1 MNFIYKIMGVDKKP
15 DDKYKYIWFTM
26 GTACFALATLVMT
39 IVISRLLG
47 ETQAGMFSVG
57 LSIAQWLVT
66 IAYFEIRTFQVT
78 DVRNEYSFKYYLTLR
93 ILMCII
99 TFLASIVYVVFNNYD
114 IQKVIIILLVCLYKI
129 SDSIADTF
137 EGEFQ
142 KEDRIDISGKSEF
155 YRVFFSILVLVIA
168 VAVSKNL
175 ILSLII
181 MNVVAY
187 GMIVLL
193 DISIAVKRVSVRMT
207 GDMKRLWKLV
217 KMCIPLAVST
227 FLSTYIINSSKL
239 SVDRVLGDEA
249 QLYYTAVFMP
259 NMVINLF
266 SGIIFKPMQTAM
278 AVNYYEKKYK
288 NFWHIISKMIL
299 IITGFTF
306 VCEVGAYVLGIPVL
320 SWLYGVNLK
329 EYKLTLLLL
338 LLCGGINAIN
348 IIFYYVLAIM
358 RKQKYMTI
366 LYIIVCL
373 VSFLIMDTMTGKMGL
388 MGASLVYLILV
399 SLLAA
404 LLLVYIIIQTR
415 RNTKNE

>member
-93 ILMCII
+93 IVMCII
-99 TFLASIVYVVFNNYD
+99 TFLASIIYVAFNNYD
-114 IQKVIIILLVCLYKI
+114 IQKLIIILLVCLYKI

-207 GDMKRLWKLV
+207 GDMKRLWELV

-306 VCEVGAYVLGIPVL
+306 VCEVGAYILGIPIL

-388 MGASLVYLILV
+388 TGASLGYLILV

>member
-388 MGASLVYLILV
+388 MGASLGYLILV

-404 LLLVYIIIQTR
+404 LLLVHIIIQTR

>member
-1 MNFIYKIMGVDKKP
+1 MGVDKKP

-207 GDMKRLWKLV
+207 GDMKRLWELV

-306 VCEVGAYVLGIPVL
+306 VCEVGAYILGIPVL

-338 LLCGGINAIN
+338 LLCGGVNAIN

-373 VSFLIMDTMTGKMGL
+373 VSFLIMDTMTGRMGL
-388 MGASLVYLILV
+388 MGASLGYLILV

>member
-39 IVISRLLG
+39 IIISRLLG

-155 YRVFFSILVLVIA
+155 YRVFFSILVLVRA

-207 GDMKRLWKLV
+207 GDMKRLWELV

-306 VCEVGAYVLGIPVL
+306 VCEVGAYILGIPVL

-338 LLCGGINAIN
+338 LLCGGVNAIN

-373 VSFLIMDTMTGKMGL
+373 VSFLIMDTMTGRMGL
-388 MGASLVYLILV
+388 MGASLGYLILV

>member
-207 GDMKRLWKLV
+207 GNMKRLWELV

-306 VCEVGAYVLGIPVL
+306 VCEVGAYILGIPVL

-338 LLCGGINAIN
+338 LLCGGVNAIN

-373 VSFLIMDTMTGKMGL
+373 VSFLIMDTMTGRMGL
-388 MGASLVYLILV
+388 MGASLGYLILV

>member
-99 TFLASIVYVVFNNYD
+99 TFLASIVYVVFNDYD

-207 GDMKRLWKLV
+207 GDMKRLWELV

-306 VCEVGAYVLGIPVL
+306 VCEVGAYILGIPVL

-338 LLCGGINAIN
+338 LLCGGVNAIN

-373 VSFLIMDTMTGKMGL
+373 VSFLIMDTMTGRMGL
-388 MGASLVYLILV
+388 MGASLGYLILV

>member
-1 MNFIYKIMGVDKKP
+1 
-15 DDKYKYIWFTM
+15 
-26 GTACFALATLVMT
+26 
-39 IVISRLLG
+39 
-47 ETQAGMFSVG
+47 
-57 LSIAQWLVT
+57 
-66 IAYFEIRTFQVT
+66 
-78 DVRNEYSFKYYLTLR
+78 
-93 ILMCII
+93 
-99 TFLASIVYVVFNNYD
+99 
-114 IQKVIIILLVCLYKI
+114 
-129 SDSIADTF
+129 
-137 EGEFQ
+137 
-142 KEDRIDISGKSEF
+142 
-155 YRVFFSILVLVIA
+155 
-168 VAVSKNL
+168 
-175 ILSLII
+175 
-181 MNVVAY
+181 
-187 GMIVLL
+187 
-193 DISIAVKRVSVRMT
+193 
-207 GDMKRLWKLV
+207 
-217 KMCIPLAVST
+217 
-227 FLSTYIINSSKL
+227 
-239 SVDRVLGDEA
+239 
-249 QLYYTAVFMP
+249 
-259 NMVINLF
+259 
-266 SGIIFKPMQTAM
+266 M

-373 VSFLIMDTMTGKMGL
+373 VSFLIMDTMTVKMGL
-388 MGASLVYLILV
+388 TGASLGYLILV

>member
-207 GDMKRLWKLV
+207 GDMKRLWELV

-373 VSFLIMDTMTGKMGL
+373 VSFLIMDIMTGKMGL
-388 MGASLVYLILV
+388 MGASLGYLILV

>member
-78 DVRNEYSFKYYLTLR
+78 DVRNEYSFKYNLTLR
-93 ILMCII
+93 IVMCII

-155 YRVFFSILVLVIA
+155 YRVFFSILVLIIA

-193 DISIAVKRVSVRMT
+193 DISIAVKRVSVRIT
-207 GDMKRLWKLV
+207 GDMKRLWELV

-306 VCEVGAYVLGIPVL
+306 VCEVGAYILGIPVL

-329 EYKLTLLLL
+329 KYKLTLLLL
-338 LLCGGINAIN
+338 LLCGGINAVN

-373 VSFLIMDTMTGKMGL
+373 VSFLIMDTMTVRMGL
-388 MGASLVYLILV
+388 TGAALGYLILV

>member
-26 GTACFALATLVMT
+26 GTACFALSTLVMT

-99 TFLASIVYVVFNNYD
+99 TFLASVVYVVFNNYD

-207 GDMKRLWKLV
+207 GDMKRLWELV

-239 SVDRVLGDEA
+239 SVDRVLGDES

-306 VCEVGAYVLGIPVL
+306 VCGVGAYILGIPVL

-388 MGASLVYLILV
+388 MGASLGYLILV

>member
-39 IVISRLLG
+39 ILISRLLG

-207 GDMKRLWKLV
+207 WDMKRLWELV
-217 KMCIPLAVST
+217 KMCVPLAVST

-306 VCEVGAYVLGIPVL
+306 VCEVGAYILGIPIL

-388 MGASLVYLILV
+388 MGASLGYLILV

>member
-168 VAVSKNL
+168 VAVSKNF

-207 GDMKRLWKLV
+207 GDRKRLWELV

-288 NFWHIISKMIL
+288 NFWHIICKMIL

-306 VCEVGAYVLGIPVL
+306 VCEVGAYILGIPVL

-329 EYKLTLLLL
+329 KYKVTLLLL

-373 VSFLIMDTMTGKMGL
+373 VSFLIMDTMTEKMGL
-388 MGASLVYLILV
+388 TGASLGYLILV

>member
-388 MGASLVYLILV
+388 MGASLGYLILV

-404 LLLVYIIIQTR
+404 LLFVYHYSDQEEY
-415 RNTKNE
+415 KK

>member
-1 MNFIYKIMGVDKKP
+1 
-15 DDKYKYIWFTM
+15 M

-99 TFLASIVYVVFNNYD
+99 TFLASIVYVVFNNYV

-306 VCEVGAYVLGIPVL
+306 VCEVGAYVFGIPVL

-373 VSFLIMDTMTGKMGL
+373 ASFLIMDTMTGKMGL
-388 MGASLVYLILV
+388 MGASLGYLILV

>member
-93 ILMCII
+93 IVMCII
-99 TFLASIVYVVFNNYD
+99 TFLASIVYVVFNNCD

-155 YRVFFSILVLVIA
+155 YRVFFSILVLIIA

-193 DISIAVKRVSVRMT
+193 DISIAVKRVSVRIT
-207 GDMKRLWKLV
+207 GDMKRLWELV

-306 VCEVGAYVLGIPVL
+306 VCEVGAYILGIPVL

-329 EYKLTLLLL
+329 KYKLTLLLL
-338 LLCGGINAIN
+338 LLCGGINAVN

-373 VSFLIMDTMTGKMGL
+373 VSFLIMDTMTVRMGL
-388 MGASLVYLILV
+388 TGAALGYLILV

>member
-39 IVISRLLG
+39 IIISRLLG

-207 GDMKRLWKLV
+207 GDMKRLWELV

-306 VCEVGAYVLGIPVL
+306 VCEVGAYILGIPVL

-338 LLCGGINAIN
+338 LLCGGVNAIN

-373 VSFLIMDTMTGKMGL
+373 VSFLIMDTMTGRMGL
-388 MGASLVYLILV
+388 MGSSLGYLILV

>member
-39 IVISRLLG
+39 IIISRLLG

-207 GDMKRLWKLV
+207 GDMKRLWELV

-249 QLYYTAVFMP
+249 QLYYTAVFIP

-306 VCEVGAYVLGIPVL
+306 VCEVGAYILGIPVL

-338 LLCGGINAIN
+338 LLCGGVNAIN

-373 VSFLIMDTMTGKMGL
+373 VSFLIMDTMTGRMGL
-388 MGASLVYLILV
+388 MGASLGYLILV

>member
-1 MNFIYKIMGVDKKP
+1 MNFIYKIMGVDKKT

-93 ILMCII
+93 IVMCII

-155 YRVFFSILVLVIA
+155 YRVFFSILVLIIA

-193 DISIAVKRVSVRMT
+193 DISIAVKRVSVRIT
-207 GDMKRLWKLV
+207 GDMKRLWELV

-306 VCEVGAYVLGIPVL
+306 VCEVGAYILGIPVL

-329 EYKLTLLLL
+329 KYKLTLLLL
-338 LLCGGINAIN
+338 LLCGGINAVN

-373 VSFLIMDTMTGKMGL
+373 VSFLIMDTMTVRMGL
-388 MGASLVYLILV
+388 TGAALGYLILV

>member
-39 IVISRLLG
+39 IIISRLLG

-388 MGASLVYLILV
+388 MGASLGYLILV

>member
-39 IVISRLLG
+39 IIISRLLG

-207 GDMKRLWKLV
+207 GDMKRLWEIV

-306 VCEVGAYVLGIPVL
+306 VCEVGAYILGIPVL

-338 LLCGGINAIN
+338 LLCGGVNAIN

-373 VSFLIMDTMTGKMGL
+373 VSFLIMDTMTGRMGL
-388 MGASLVYLILV
+388 MGASLGYLILV

>member
-39 IVISRLLG
+39 IIISRLLG

-207 GDMKRLWKLV
+207 GDMKRLWELV

-306 VCEVGAYVLGIPVL
+306 VCEVGAYILGIPVL

-338 LLCGGINAIN
+338 LLCGGVNAIN

-373 VSFLIMDTMTGKMGL
+373 VSFLIMNTMTGRMGL
-388 MGASLVYLILV
+388 MGASLGYLILV

>member
-78 DVRNEYSFKYYLTLR
+78 DVRNEYSIKYYLTLR

-388 MGASLVYLILV
+388 MGASLGYLILV

>member
-39 IVISRLLG
+39 IIISRLLG

-207 GDMKRLWKLV
+207 GDMKRLWELV

-227 FLSTYIINSSKL
+227 FLSTYIVNSSKL

-306 VCEVGAYVLGIPVL
+306 VCEVGAYILGIPVL

-338 LLCGGINAIN
+338 LLCGGVNAIN

-373 VSFLIMDTMTGKMGL
+373 VSFLIMDTMTGRMGL
-388 MGASLVYLILV
+388 MGASLGYLILV

>member
-99 TFLASIVYVVFNNYD
+99 SFLASIVYVVFNNYD

-193 DISIAVKRVSVRMT
+193 DISIAVKRVRVRMT

-388 MGASLVYLILV
+388 MGASLGYLILV

>member
-338 LLCGGINAIN
+338 LLCGGVNAIN

-373 VSFLIMDTMTGKMGL
+373 VSFLIMDTMTGRMGL
-388 MGASLVYLILV
+388 MGASLGYLILV

>member
-373 VSFLIMDTMTGKMGL
+373 VSFLIMDTMTVKGDIT
-388 MGASLVYLILV
+388 GASLGYLILV

>member
-373 VSFLIMDTMTGKMGL
+373 VSFLIMDTMPGRMGL
-388 MGASLVYLILV
+388 MGASLGYLILV

>member
-78 DVRNEYSFKYYLTLR
+78 DVRNEYSFKYYMTLR

-388 MGASLVYLILV
+388 MGASLGYLILV

>member
-99 TFLASIVYVVFNNYD
+99 TFLASIVYVVFNNYG

-207 GDMKRLWKLV
+207 GDMKRLWELV

-306 VCEVGAYVLGIPVL
+306 VCEVGAYILGIPVL

-388 MGASLVYLILV
+388 MGASLGYLILV

>member
-39 IVISRLLG
+39 IIISRLLG

-129 SDSIADTF
+129 SDSMADTF

-207 GDMKRLWKLV
+207 GDMKRLWELV

-306 VCEVGAYVLGIPVL
+306 VCEVGAYILGIPVL

-338 LLCGGINAIN
+338 LLCGGVNAIN

-373 VSFLIMDTMTGKMGL
+373 VSFLIMDTMTGRMGL
-388 MGASLVYLILV
+388 MGASLGYLILV

>member
-39 IVISRLLG
+39 IIISRLLG

-114 IQKVIIILLVCLYKI
+114 LQKVIIILLVCLYKI

-207 GDMKRLWKLV
+207 GDMKRLWELV

-306 VCEVGAYVLGIPVL
+306 VCEVGAYILGIPVL

-338 LLCGGINAIN
+338 LLCGGVNAIN

-373 VSFLIMDTMTGKMGL
+373 VSFLIMDTMTGRMGL
-388 MGASLVYLILV
+388 MGASLGYLILV

>member
-129 SDSIADTF
+129 SDSMADTF

-207 GDMKRLWKLV
+207 GDMKRLWELV

-306 VCEVGAYVLGIPVL
+306 VCEVGAYILGIPVL

-338 LLCGGINAIN
+338 LLCGGVNAIN

-373 VSFLIMDTMTGKMGL
+373 VSFLIMDTMTGRMGL
-388 MGASLVYLILV
+388 MGASLGYLILV

>member
-114 IQKVIIILLVCLYKI
+114 IQKVIITLLVCLYKI

-207 GDMKRLWKLV
+207 GDMKRLWELV

-306 VCEVGAYVLGIPVL
+306 VCEVGAYILGIPVL

-338 LLCGGINAIN
+338 LLCGGVNAIN

-373 VSFLIMDTMTGKMGL
+373 VSFLIMDTMTGRMGL
-388 MGASLVYLILV
+388 MGASLGYLILV

>member
-193 DISIAVKRVSVRMT
+193 DISIAVKCVSVRMT
-207 GDMKRLWKLV
+207 GDMKRLWELV

-306 VCEVGAYVLGIPVL
+306 VCEVGAYILGIPVL

-388 MGASLVYLILV
+388 MGASLGYLILV

>member
-47 ETQAGMFSVG
+47 ETPAGMFSVG

-193 DISIAVKRVSVRMT
+193 DIRIAVKRVSVRMT
-207 GDMKRLWKLV
+207 GDMKRLWELV

-299 IITGFTF
+299 IITGFTL
-306 VCEVGAYVLGIPVL
+306 VCEVGAYILGIPVL

-388 MGASLVYLILV
+388 MGASLGYLILV

>member
-47 ETQAGMFSVG
+47 ETQAGIFSVG

-388 MGASLVYLILV
+388 MGASLGYLILV

>member
-39 IVISRLLG
+39 IIISRLLG

-114 IQKVIIILLVCLYKI
+114 IQKMIIILLVCLYKI

-181 MNVVAY
+181 MNIVAY
-187 GMIVLL
+187 GMIALL

-207 GDMKRLWKLV
+207 GDMKRLWELV

-306 VCEVGAYVLGIPVL
+306 VCEVGAYILGIPVL

-338 LLCGGINAIN
+338 LLCGGVNAIN

-388 MGASLVYLILV
+388 MGASLGYLILV